1 MKNVSKFMLGLIVAA
16 ALPMQAQ
23 ASHDHA
29 GKPGAASADVAV
41 TGQPK
46 SDGEI
51 KKVDKDSGKLTVK
64 HGPLANLD
72 MPAMTMVFKVKD
84 PAMMNQVKTG
94 DKIKFT
100 VEKING
106 AFIITEMKPSM

>member
-1 MKNVSKFMLGLIVAA
+1 MKNVSAVVMGLLVAL
-16 ALPMQAQ
+16 ALPMHAN

-29 GKPGAASADVAV
+29 AKPGAATDAAVA
-41 TGQPK
+41 GQPT
-46 SDGEI
+46 SEGEI
-51 KKVDKDSGKLTVK
+51 KKVDKDTGKLTVK

-84 PAMMNQVKTG
+84 PAMMNQVKAG